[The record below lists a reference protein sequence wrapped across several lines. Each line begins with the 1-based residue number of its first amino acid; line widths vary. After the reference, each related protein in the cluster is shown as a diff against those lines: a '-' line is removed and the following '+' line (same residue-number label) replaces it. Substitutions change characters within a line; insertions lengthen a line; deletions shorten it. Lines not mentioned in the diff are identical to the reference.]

1 MELFDLRANGDR
13 EDRPTESSTVGT
25 GLSRRRFLGAT
36 GTAAV
41 AGLAGCNEVTQQSF
55 EAAAVE
61 LPTDAQDALAL
72 GETVAKGRTVSREGP
87 GGTEVKITSQVA
99 VYRRPTEDS

>member
-1 MELFDLRANGDR
+1 MELFDRRAHRER
-13 EDRPTESSTVGT
+13 EDRSAESSTDDT

-36 GTAAV
+36 GAAAV

-87 GGTEVKITSQVA
+87 GGTEVEITSRVA